1 MKSKSSR
8 SGDEAQ
14 SRRRTLNS
22 SLPKAPVA
30 RVSNGDAGVVSNVS
44 NSHDDVL
51 CFNILPYGYLE
62 SASYPFQLD
71 LT

>member
-1 MKSKSSR
+1 MKSKSPR

-30 RVSNGDAGVVSNVS
+30 RVSNGDASVCSNVS
-44 NSHDDVL
+44 NLHDGAL
-51 CFNILPYGYLE
+51 CFNICPYGYLE
-62 SASYPFQLD
+62 SASCPI
-71 LT
+71 